1 MHEGR
6 GVGRLVER
14 HPGVLLRSWDR
25 VYGSVEY
32 TWGVEVD
39 ACAVRTRGTLLI
51 SRAIILLH
59 LVARRAG
66 AGSALAG

>member
-1 MHEGR
+1 M
-6 GVGRLVER
+6 
-14 HPGVLLRSWDR
+14 DR
-25 VYGSVEY
+25 VYSSVEY

-39 ACAVRTRGTLLI
+39 ACAVRTRSTLLI